1 MYDSEIFVYL
11 LYNMNMIK
19 VLFAL
24 LITAG
29 QSILYVILNDL
40 MIAVYTGV
48 VHAPSYNLNW
58 GISQEFA
65 FYEFIILCF
74 FMNVC
79 IVYFI
84 RKSHWILIFTIF
96 IAHTIFWID
105 SFFYSPYRVMLLVGV
120 SGVSF
125 FSCFL
130 FRFLLLRFFRNRL

>member
-1 MYDSEIFVYL
+1 MK
-11 LYNMNMIK
+11 K
-19 VLFAL
+19 VLFVL

-48 VHAPSYNLNW
+48 VHVPSYNLNW

-74 FMNVC
+74 LMNIC

-84 RKSHWILIFTIF
+84 RKRHWILIFTF
-96 IAHTIFWID
+96 FLTHTIFWID
-105 SFFYSPYRVMLLVGV
+105 SFPYSPYRVILLVGV

-130 FRFLLLRFFRNRL
+130 FRSLMLRYFINRL